1 MIRPARPADMPF
13 ITEMARLAAV
23 IEDQPLPAVATVTHA
38 LPPTLDTALV
48 AANPAGTPV
57 GAAWWHFHEP
67 PLIDPSVPELVL
79 AVLSAERGHGI
90 GTALITAVAAKAAT
104 TLDRIGL
111 NVHVRNPAIRLYSR
125 NGFEVAGKGRGPLG
139 VAMLRHLRA

>member
-1 MIRPARPADMPF
+1 MEA
-13 ITEMARLAAV
+13 ELEELA
-23 IEDQPLPAVATVTHA
+23 
-38 LPPTLDTALV
+38 TA
-48 AANPAGTPV
+48 P
-57 GAAWWHFHEP
+57 
-67 PLIDPSVPELVL
+67 
-79 AVLSAERGHGI
+79 
-90 GTALITAVAAKAAT
+90 ITASQALGEYLAAKAAT